1 MICGRRESMQVNTQA
16 IAGSSASYV
25 QGNADTSRTKKTS
38 ELGKDDFLNLLVTQ
52 LKYQDPL
59 NPMEDKEFIAQLAQ
73 FTSLEQ
79 MYNLNSS
86 MSAVKAFSLIGR
98 HITAE
103 FIDDTTKESKV
114 VKGVVE
120 SVKVSSGEIYA
131 VVNDVDVPVDKIIE
145 VTDVKGVDAGEESEV
160 SL

>member
-1 MICGRRESMQVNTQA
+1 
-16 IAGSSASYV
+16 
-25 QGNADTSRTKKTS
+25 
-38 ELGKDDFLNLLVTQ
+38 
-52 LKYQDPL
+52 
-59 NPMEDKEFIAQLAQ
+59 
-73 FTSLEQ
+73 
-79 MYNLNSS
+79 